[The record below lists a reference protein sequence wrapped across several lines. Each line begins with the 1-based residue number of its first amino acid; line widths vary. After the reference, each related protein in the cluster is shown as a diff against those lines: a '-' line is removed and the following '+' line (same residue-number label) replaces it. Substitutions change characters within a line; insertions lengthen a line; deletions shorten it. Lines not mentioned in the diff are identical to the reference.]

1 MAYPHERRHVS
12 KSSSHASR
20 TNQQAHL
27 QLHDALGADVDGVP
41 VLLDHQIEPPAMPK
55 GATVRLSDRIAAV
68 SGRMNSSCKQ
78 LGTKFSA
85 DLTLLDT
92 AAQTCLLQYE
102 PLRPRQSCHVPTS
115 LDISFEKTLAP

>member
-1 MAYPHERRHVS
+1 
-12 KSSSHASR
+12 
-20 TNQQAHL
+20 
-27 QLHDALGADVDGVP
+27 
-41 VLLDHQIEPPAMPK
+41 MPK